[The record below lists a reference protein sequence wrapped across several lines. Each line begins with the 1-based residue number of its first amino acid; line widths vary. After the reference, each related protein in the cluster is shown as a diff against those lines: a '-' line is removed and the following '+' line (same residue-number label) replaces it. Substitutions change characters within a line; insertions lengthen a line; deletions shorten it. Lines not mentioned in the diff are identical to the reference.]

1 MRDLFLW
8 FWGEFFKI
16 PPISLWVLKIPFFKK
31 LKNVNA
37 E

>member
-1 MRDLFLW
+1 MRDLVLGVV
-8 FWGEFFKI
+8 GELFQNT
-16 PPISLWVLKIPFFKK
+16 PISLWVLKIPFFKK